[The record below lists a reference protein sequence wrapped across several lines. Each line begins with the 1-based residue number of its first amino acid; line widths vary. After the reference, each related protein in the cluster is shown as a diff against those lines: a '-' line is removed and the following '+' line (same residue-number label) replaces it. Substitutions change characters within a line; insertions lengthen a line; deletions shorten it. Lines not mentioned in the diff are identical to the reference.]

1 VVATTGVIF
10 AAAYLLWAI
19 ERILFGRVENPENE
33 SIPDLTARELLVL
46 APLLACI
53 IWIGVYPAPIL
64 RRTEA
69 SAQALVNLVR
79 TPREIPVVPG
89 TPGVR

>member
-1 VVATTGVIF
+1 M
-10 AAAYLLWAI
+10 
-19 ERILFGRVENPENE
+19 
-33 SIPDLTARELLVL
+33 
-46 APLLACI
+46 APLIACI

-79 TPREIPVVPG
+79 TPRTPPVIQGDGGIRP
-89 TPGVR
+89 